1 MKSYSPKEVIKIL
14 EKNDW
19 HLHNIRG
26 DHYIFKKSGEMYN
39 IVIPISRKDIKLGII
54 KDIEKKSG
62 IKFK

>member
-54 KDIEKKSG
+54 NNS
-62 IKFK
+62 